1 MARWGLFR
9 QDAIAND
16 CQRCRALWQHLWK
29 GVGGVYDRE
38 YSAACMIV
46 GDIVYFD
53 QCGSVACKS
62 RQAFASNLCRFKFQE
77 KKAVK
82 PTRYPTVKMARAL
95 CTKAR
100 EEGGVGWAGC
110 CQPKLTCCGQGLAIV
125 LRSVL
130 WICVPFFW
138 HPNYEF
144 RRCLISFGACMLVV
158 FVRYL
163 FFPRGC
169 KGLNSENHYRR
180 LSTFPLLRCTSRFL

>member
-130 WICVPFFW
+130 WICVPFFSGIQI
-138 HPNYEF
+138 
-144 RRCLISFGACMLVV
+144 R
-158 FVRYL
+158 
-163 FFPRGC
+163 
-169 KGLNSENHYRR
+169 NSGVA
-180 LSTFPLLRCTSRFL
+180 